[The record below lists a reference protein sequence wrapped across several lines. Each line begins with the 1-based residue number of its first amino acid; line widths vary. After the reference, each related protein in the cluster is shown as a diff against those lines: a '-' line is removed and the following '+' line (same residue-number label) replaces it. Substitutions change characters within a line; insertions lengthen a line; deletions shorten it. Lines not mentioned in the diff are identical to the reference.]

1 MSMTNLFIQVPQAL
15 VLFLSGNVSL
25 MDTDFVEA
33 DELQMERVCNG
44 KL

>member
-1 MSMTNLFIQVPQAL
+1 M
-15 VLFLSGNVSL
+15 LFLRGCVTL

-33 DELQMERVCNG
+33 DELQMEGVCNG